1 VISHPFLG
9 ETGEGARRFGLV
21 SPRVSPRAISRKGI
35 NDQEACRPPCC
46 GGADGLDGRGGCRD
60 YHDGDDRAPA
70 GRNVSARVVV
80 SASHPNEA
88 YLSGSY
94 RCSGG
99 AVLWASVKQGG
110 PNPTAEGSSATVDSW
125 YDTHVPLNCNGA
137 WHRLYVQVTKEKPNP
152 GHPANY
158 VRLRPGAAWVQWCVA
173 VNRQLV
179 SSTTRWVRVVQSV

>member
-1 VISHPFLG
+1 MIKKLAVLPAVAGLTVSMA
-9 ETGEGARRFGLV
+9 GAAAATTTTATTA
-21 SPRVSPRAISRKGI
+21 P
-35 NDQEACRPPCC
+35 
-46 GGADGLDGRGGCRD
+46 
-60 YHDGDDRAPA
+60 PA

-80 SASHPNEA
+80 STSHPNEA

-179 SSTTRWVRVVQSV
+179 SSTTRWVRVVRSV